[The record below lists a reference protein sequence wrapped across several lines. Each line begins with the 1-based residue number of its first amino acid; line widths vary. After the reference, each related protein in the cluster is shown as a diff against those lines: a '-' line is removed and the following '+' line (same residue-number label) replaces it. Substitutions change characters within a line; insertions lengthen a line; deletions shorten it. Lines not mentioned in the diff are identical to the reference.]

1 MEDDRYLQRCFLPVY
16 RIRALAG
23 PVLWDFPFS
32 TALRSDTGKNKA
44 RVFASALGITKAN
57 ADDLISL
64 VKEAVLINDATD
76 NQHLCM
82 AQNILLILVLILMIK

>member
-1 MEDDRYLQRCFLPVY
+1 MFLPNADKVIINY
-16 RIRALAG
+16 ILNTEH
-23 PVLWDFPFS
+23 FE
-32 TALRSDTGKNKA
+32 GKNKA

>member
-1 MEDDRYLQRCFLPVY
+1 MFLPNADKVIINY
-16 RIRALAG
+16 ILNTEHFER
-23 PVLWDFPFS
+23 
-32 TALRSDTGKNKA
+32 KNKA

-57 ADDLISL
+57 ANDLISL